1 MKCAYCGEELKEG
14 GLFCPSCGK
23 AVQIVPDY
31 NEFDDEFLN
40 TLVAKSVEK
49 EKRKERLKKK
59 KEIEAKRLQQ
69 QKERH
74 IRLFVIL
81 GVAFLLVLM
90 ILFGI
95 VSYHEKKML
104 ENSYDY
110 QIQKAQDALKCNDR
124 ESAIAYYEKALSMD
138 ASDIDVHF
146 SLAKLYQEE
155 GYTDA
160 AVLHY
165 NQIIQCDVDNGQAF
179 QALIEIY
186 EQKHLLDEILK
197 LRNIANERL
206 QRELFSAY
214 MVANPDFDR
223 KDGTY
228 NNFFELEIHSVDQS
242 DIFYSMDGTDPIANG
257 ILYENP
263 IILDEE
269 KTYQIQAVCL
279 NAKGIYSDIITGTYT
294 IIIPPPKMP
303 EVSPDGGSFVTE
315 TTVFV
320 QVPRNC
326 VAYYTWDGKNPN
338 GSSKKYQGYIVVPE
352 GNNVLSVVLYDTV
365 TKKFGDIY
373 RGRFEYYAD

>member
-1 MKCAYCGEELKEG
+1 MKCAYCGGELKEG
-14 GLFCPSCGK
+14 CLFCSSCGK

-31 NEFDDEFLN
+31 NEFDDEILN
-40 TLVAKSVEK
+40 ELVAKSVEK
-49 EKRKERLKKK
+49 ENRKERLQKK

-69 QKERH
+69 QKDRKM
-74 IRLFVIL
+74 RMFVIF
-81 GVAFLLVLM
+81 GVVCLLVLM
-90 ILFGI
+90 ILFWI
-95 VSYHEKKML
+95 VSSYEKKML
-104 ENSYDY
+104 ENSFDY
-110 QIQKAQDALKCNDR
+110 QIQKAQEALGSDDN
-124 ESAIAYYEKALSMD
+124 ESAIAYYEKALSLD
-138 ASDIDVHF
+138 ASDMDVHF
-146 SLAKLYQEE
+146 SLGKLYQEE

-160 AVLHY
+160 AILHY
-165 NQIIQCDVDNGQAF
+165 KQIIQSDVDNVQAF

-197 LRNIANERL
+197 LRDIADAKL
-206 QRELFSAY
+206 QQELFSAY
-214 MVANPDFDR
+214 MVKNPDFDR

-228 NNFFELEIHSVDQS
+228 NNFFELEIHSIDQS
-242 DIFYSMDGTDPIANG
+242 EIYYSMDGTDPVANG

-263 IILDEE
+263 ILLDEE
-269 KTYQIQAVCL
+269 KTYHIQAVCL
-279 NAKGIYSDIITGTYT
+279 NDKGVYSDIVTGTYT

-338 GSSKKYQGYIVVPE
+338 GTSKKYQGYIVVPE

-365 TKKFGDIY
+365 TQKFSDIY
-373 RGRFEYYAD
+373 RGRFEYYAE